1 MKFLLLKL
9 LELSLQAGVLT
20 LAILLVR
27 LVFKKLPAKYLCVL
41 WAIVAARLT
50 NIAQVTPCFA
60 LETCLLPRFCP
71 TKVVTAKAMDCT
83 GRNSKWSTFK

>member
-27 LVFKKLPAKYLCVL
+27 LVFKKLPAKYLCIL
-41 WAIVAARLT
+41 WAIVAARL
-50 NIAQVTPCFA
+50 IVPVSFG
-60 LETCLLPRFCP
+60 
-71 TKVVTAKAMDCT
+71 V
-83 GRNSKWSTFK
+83 NSPMSATQ